1 MTVFKDVKMRHV
13 KRHGNAAL
21 HDLRKPMNEL
31 LCKQC
36 SKQKRIDRKDEAVC
50 RKISFYIVC
59 WFRFV
64 AVKNRL
70 SDYCRN
76 SKLKSQTIHLFQF
89 IMNASLTPEDQ
100 TILSGLFFEESYKQ
114 ISLLADAMP
123 QLVWIARAN
132 GEVIYYN
139 SRVQEFAG
147 AYKRDDGAWSWTG
160 LLHDEDQQ
168 PTAKAW
174 NKAVTTGGIYEKEH
188 RIQMKDGSFRWHLS
202 RAFPQKNNKNEVV
215 NWFGTA
221 TDIHEQKLLE
231 EKIKKA
237 EERWRTALEATEIG
251 TWEFDPSTKNF
262 FLSDVAKNIRG
273 FGPEMDKPF
282 EMHRE
287 TIHPDDVQRVAHVIQ
302 QALDRGKEETFSM
315 EYRVFKKNAEQWCWI
330 RSIGR
335 IITNDAG
342 KPQRIIG
349 IMQDVT
355 EQKEAQE
362 KLQYLATLTQNIA
375 DAVIGTDINHVILNW
390 NKGAERIY
398 GWTKEEVIG
407 KPVQQILYTRFLVSH
422 DEQAWQ
428 EEFDAKGQWQGEVL
442 QKRKDGETISVL
454 ASVAKVTDKNGKHIG
469 GVAVNKDITEQYK
482 AAQLLKESEERFRV
496 LTNTIPQIVWLN
508 GSGGE
513 LEYLNDQWY
522 NITGQT
528 TEDGLQNRLEMM
540 HPDDVQPLRDKWQK
554 ALQDGQAFHAEYRLK
569 TKNAEEYRWFLCN
582 IQPLKN
588 EEGVTVKWIGAA
600 SDIQH
605 FKDVSVLLKQ
615 QVQERT
621 TELNRLNIAL
631 QKQAEELRRSNED
644 LQQFAHVASHDLKEP
659 LRKIKTYGS
668 RLSDEFGEVLPERA
682 RSFLEKMDSAATRM
696 SSMIDGVLG
705 YSMLGAT
712 EQVIEPVNLNELLRH
727 IEGDLEVMIHQKQ
740 AVIQHSNLPVI
751 EGSAILLYQ
760 LFYNLINNSLKFSR
774 SDVVPQIN
782 ISSKQIKGSEWE
794 ETELLPDKDYA
805 QISVTD
811 NGIGFDQ
818 AHAQKIFKTF
828 ARLNSKDKYEGTGL
842 GLSLC
847 QKIVQRHN
855 GIISGNGVF
864 NEGATFTIVLPV
876 KQKS

>member
-1 MTVFKDVKMRHV
+1 
-13 KRHGNAAL
+13 
-21 HDLRKPMNEL
+21 
-31 LCKQC
+31 
-36 SKQKRIDRKDEAVC
+36 
-50 RKISFYIVC
+50 
-59 WFRFV
+59 
-64 AVKNRL
+64 
-70 SDYCRN
+70 
-76 SKLKSQTIHLFQF
+76 
-89 IMNASLTPEDQ
+89 MNASLTPENQ
-100 TILSGLFFEESYKQ
+100 AILPQFLFEESYKQ

-123 QLVWIARAN
+123 QLVWIAKAN

-147 AYKRDDGAWSWTG
+147 AYKGADGAWSWAG
-160 LLHDEDQQ
+160 LLHDADQES
-168 PTAKAW
+168 TAKVW
-174 NKAVTTGGIYEKEH
+174 EKAVLTGGIYEKEH
-188 RIQMKDGSFRWHLS
+188 RVKMKDGSFRWHLS
-202 RAFPQKNNKNEVV
+202 RAFPQKNDSNEVV

-262 FLSDVAKNIRG
+262 FLSDVAKKIRG
-273 FGPEMDKPF
+273 FGPEMDRPF

-287 TIHPDDVQRVAHVIQ
+287 TIHPDDVQRVADAMQ
-302 QALDRGKEETFSM
+302 NALDSGREETFSM
-315 EYRVFKKNAEQWCWI
+315 EYRVFKKNVAQWCWI

-335 IITNDAG
+335 VIISDAG
-342 KPQRIIG
+342 KPQRVIG

-375 DAVIGTDINHVILNW
+375 DAVIGTDIKHTIINW

-407 KPVQQILYTRFLVSH
+407 KPAQEVLRTQFLISS
-422 DEQAWQ
+422 DEQAWHEQ
-428 EEFDAKGQWQGEVL
+428 FDAKEQWQGEVL
-442 QKRKDGETISVL
+442 QKRKDGETISIL
-454 ASVAKVTDKNGKHIG
+454 ASVAKVTDRNGKHIG

-496 LTNTIPQIVWLN
+496 LTNTIPQIVWIN

-528 TEDGLQNRLEMM
+528 TKEGLRNRLQMM
-540 HPDDVQPLRDKWQK
+540 HPEDVQPIRDKWKK
-554 ALQDGQAFHAEYRLK
+554 ALEDGEAFHAEYRLK
-569 TKNAEEYRWFLCN
+569 TKNADEYRWFFCN

-588 EEGVTVKWIGAA
+588 KEGIAMRWIGAA

-621 TELNRLNIAL
+621 TELSRLNIAL

-668 RLSDEFGEVLPERA
+668 RLSDEFGEILPEKA
-682 RSFLEKMDSAATRM
+682 KSFLEKMDSAATRM

-712 EQVIEPVNLNELLRH
+712 EQVVEPVNLNELLLH
-727 IEGDLEVMIHQKQ
+727 IEGDLEVIIHQKQ
-740 AVIQHSNLPVI
+740 AVIHHNNLPVI
-751 EGSAILLYQ
+751 EGSAILFYQ

-774 SDVVPQIN
+774 SNVVPQIS
-782 ISSKQIKGSEWE
+782 ISSKQINGSELE
-794 ETELLPDKDYA
+794 QTQLLPNKDYV

-818 AHAQKIFKTF
+818 AHARKI
-828 ARLNSKDKYEGTGL
+828 
-842 GLSLC
+842 
-847 QKIVQRHN
+847 
-855 GIISGNGVF
+855 
-864 NEGATFTIVLPV
+864 
-876 KQKS
+876 

>member
-1 MTVFKDVKMRHV
+1 
-13 KRHGNAAL
+13 
-21 HDLRKPMNEL
+21 
-31 LCKQC
+31 
-36 SKQKRIDRKDEAVC
+36 
-50 RKISFYIVC
+50 
-59 WFRFV
+59 
-64 AVKNRL
+64 
-70 SDYCRN
+70 
-76 SKLKSQTIHLFQF
+76 
-89 IMNASLTPEDQ
+89 MNASLTPENQ
-100 TILSGLFFEESYKQ
+100 TGVPELLFEESYKQ

-123 QLVWIARAN
+123 QLVWVAKAN
-132 GEVIYYN
+132 GEVVYYN

-147 AYKRDDGAWSWTG
+147 AYKGTDGAWNWTG
-160 LLHDEDQQ
+160 LLHAEDQQ
-168 PTAKAW
+168 PTEKAW
-174 NKAVTTGGIYEKEH
+174 NNAISTGGIYEKEH
-188 RIQMKDGSFRWHLS
+188 RVQMKDGTFRWHLS
-202 RAFPQKNNKNEVV
+202 RAFPQKNNKNEVA

-262 FLSDVAKNIRG
+262 FLSDVAKKIRG
-273 FGPEMDKPF
+273 FGPEMDRPF

-287 TIHPDDVQRVAHVIQ
+287 TIHPDDVQKVANAMQ
-302 QALDRGKEETFSM
+302 KALDRGKEETFSM
-315 EYRVFKKNAEQWCWI
+315 EYRVFKKNVEQWCWI

-335 IITNDAG
+335 IVMNDVG
-342 KPQRIIG
+342 EPQRVIG

-375 DAVIGTDINHVILNW
+375 DAVIGTDINHIIINW
-390 NKGAERIY
+390 NKGAESIY
-398 GWTKEEVIG
+398 GWMREEVIG
-407 KPVQQILYTRFLVSH
+407 KPAQQILYTQFLISC
-422 DEQAWQ
+422 DEQAWREQ
-428 EEFDAKGQWQGEVL
+428 FNTKGQWQGEVL
-442 QKRKDGETISVL
+442 QKRKNGETISIL
-454 ASVAKVTDKNGKHIG
+454 ASVAKVTDRHGKHIG

-508 GSGGE
+508 GSDGT

-528 TEDGLQNRLEMM
+528 AEEGLQNRLEMV
-540 HPDDVQPLRDKWQK
+540 HPNDLKPVRDKWKK
-554 ALQDGQAFHAEYRLK
+554 ALQNGEAFHVEYRLK
-569 TKNAEEYRWFLCN
+569 TKSAEEYRWFFCN

-588 EEGVTVKWIGAA
+588 NEGIVTKWIGAA

-631 QKQAEELRRSNED
+631 QKQTEELRRSNED

-668 RLSDEFGEVLPERA
+668 RLSDEFGEMLPEKA
-682 RSFLEKMDSAATRM
+682 KSFLEKMDSAATRM

-712 EQVIEPVNLNELLRH
+712 EQVVEPVNLNELLLH
-727 IEGDLEVMIHQKQ
+727 IEGDLEVIIHQKQ

-774 SDVVPQIN
+774 SDVMPQIK
-782 ISSKQIKGSEWE
+782 ISSTQIMGSELGE
-794 ETELLPDKDYA
+794 MQLLPNKDYV

-818 AHAQKIFKTF
+818 AHAQRIFKTF
-828 ARLNSKDKYEGTGL
+828 TRLNSKDKFEGTGL

-864 NEGATFTIVLPV
+864 NEGATFTIVLPM
-876 KQKS
+876 KQNS

>member
-1 MTVFKDVKMRHV
+1 
-13 KRHGNAAL
+13 
-21 HDLRKPMNEL
+21 
-31 LCKQC
+31 
-36 SKQKRIDRKDEAVC
+36 
-50 RKISFYIVC
+50 
-59 WFRFV
+59 
-64 AVKNRL
+64 
-70 SDYCRN
+70 
-76 SKLKSQTIHLFQF
+76 
-89 IMNASLTPEDQ
+89 MNASLTPENQ
-100 TILSGLFFEESYKQ
+100 TGVPELLFEESYKQ

-123 QLVWIARAN
+123 QLVWVAKAN
-132 GEVIYYN
+132 GEVVYYN

-147 AYKRDDGAWSWTG
+147 AYKGTDGAWNWTG
-160 LLHDEDQQ
+160 LLHAEDQQ
-168 PTAKAW
+168 PTEKAW
-174 NKAVTTGGIYEKEH
+174 NNAISTGGIYEKEH
-188 RIQMKDGSFRWHLS
+188 RVQMKDGTFRWHLS
-202 RAFPQKNNKNEVV
+202 RAFPQKNNKNEVA

-262 FLSDVAKNIRG
+262 FLSDVAKKIRG
-273 FGPEMDKPF
+273 FGPEMDRPF

-287 TIHPDDVQRVAHVIQ
+287 TIHPDDVQKVANAMQ
-302 QALDRGKEETFSM
+302 KALDRGKEETFSM
-315 EYRVFKKNAEQWCWI
+315 EYRVFKKNVEQWYWI

-335 IITNDAG
+335 IVMNDVG
-342 KPQRIIG
+342 EPQRVIG

-375 DAVIGTDINHVILNW
+375 DAVIGTDINHIIINW
-390 NKGAERIY
+390 NNGAESIY
-398 GWTKEEVIG
+398 GWTREEVIG
-407 KPVQQILYTRFLVSH
+407 KPVQQILHTQFLLSH
-422 DEQAWQ
+422 DEQAWREQ
-428 EEFDAKGQWQGEVL
+428 FETKGQWQGEVL
-442 QKRKDGETISVL
+442 QKRKDGETISIL
-454 ASVAKVTDKNGKHIG
+454 ASVAKVTDRHGKHIG

-508 GSGGE
+508 GSAGE

-528 TEDGLQNRLEMM
+528 TEEGLQKRFEMV
-540 HPDDVQPLRDKWQK
+540 HPDDLKIIRNNWQK
-554 ALQDGQAFHAEYRLK
+554 ALQEGEAFHMEYRLK
-569 TKNAEEYRWFLCN
+569 TKDTDEYRWFFCN

-588 EEGVTVKWIGAA
+588 NEGIVTKWIGAA

-631 QKQAEELRRSNED
+631 QKQTEELRRSNED

-668 RLSDEFGEVLPERA
+668 RLNDEYGGILPEKA
-682 RSFLEKMDSAATRM
+682 KSFLEKMDSAATRM

-712 EQVIEPVNLNELLRH
+712 EQVVEPVNLNELLLH
-727 IEGDLEVMIHQKQ
+727 IEGDLEIIIHQKQ
-740 AVIQHSNLPVI
+740 AVIRHSNLPVI
-751 EGSAILLYQ
+751 EGSAILFYQ

-774 SDVVPQIN
+774 NDVVPQIN
-782 ISSKQIKGSEWE
+782 ISSKQIMGSELG
-794 ETELLPDKDYA
+794 ETQLLPNKEYV
-805 QISVTD
+805 QISVID

-855 GIISGNGVF
+855 GIISGNGAF
-864 NEGATFTIVLPV
+864 NEGATFNIVLPV
-876 KQKS
+876 KQNS